1 MIIYKK
7 NFKHWQFGIKCVV
20 LLYLNIEILDR
31 LGGSTIQSFIFLL
44 PLNTKN
50 QKFLVC
56 ALRTINARHTFVLLP
71 LKDFYICIQMRVD
84 LLS

>member
-1 MIIYKK
+1 MIIYIKF
-7 NFKHWQFGIKCVV
+7 FKHWQLGIKCVV
-20 LLYLNIEILDR
+20 LLYLNVEILDR
-31 LGGSTIQSFIFLL
+31 LGGSTIQSFIVLL

-71 LKDFYICIQMRVD
+71 LKDFYICIEMRVD